1 MKKFLTNQILILL
14 SKSSILVGG
23 QAVIEGVM
31 MRVPGYI
38 ATAVRDPHGDII
50 TKRQKFDTL
59 VQKHTYLNFP
69 IIRGAI
75 SLFEAMKIGFGTL
88 QWSADIS
95 FPEEKQK
102 QSKFTPILEWLMT
115 IFSIAFALSLFILLP
130 LGLTSWISNSDQHPM
145 LYNMIAGVIRIT
157 IFLTYLFLISHPG

>member
-1 MKKFLTNQILILL
+1 MLL

-38 ATAVRDPHGDII
+38 STAVRNPEGEIV
-50 TKRQKFDTL
+50 TNRQEFNTL
-59 VQKHTYLNFP
+59 VKKYKSLNFP

-88 QWSADIS
+88 QWSADI
-95 FPEEKQK
+95 
-102 QSKFTPILEWLMT
+102 
-115 IFSIAFALSLFILLP
+115 
-130 LGLTSWISNSDQHPM
+130 
-145 LYNMIAGVIRIT
+145 
-157 IFLTYLFLISHPG
+157 